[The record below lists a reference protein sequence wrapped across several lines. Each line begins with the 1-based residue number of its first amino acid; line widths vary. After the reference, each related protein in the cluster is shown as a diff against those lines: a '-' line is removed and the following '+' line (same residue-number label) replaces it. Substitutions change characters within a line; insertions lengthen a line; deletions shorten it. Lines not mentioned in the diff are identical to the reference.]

1 MRWHFTDSMAT
12 LVPSS
17 HAMPRRYTT
26 PGDLYDQAHGISAP
40 ADGGDATA
48 DATAATSS
56 APTMLKQAPLLPPPL
71 SASRARAAV
80 PPDFAWQ
87 RGYS

>member
-1 MRWHFTDSMAT
+1 MAT
-12 LVPSS
+12 LVPFS

-48 DATAATSS
+48 TTSS

-80 PPDFAWQ
+80 TSDFAWQ